1 MDEQKAFMINN
12 WVEKQSVK
20 GDSTVFLTQFKQV
33 EEDIIGENL
42 CEGETRNPKPE
53 TRKPETENQVPSYSN
68 SEQCQVLV
76 HQEEIKPK
84 NKQPPPPP
92 PRRTTPPR

>member
-33 EEDIIGENL
+33 EEDVVCSENL
-42 CEGETRNPKPE
+42 CGGLGETR
-53 TRKPETENQVPSYSN
+53 TGIVENQVPSHSN

>member
-33 EEDIIGENL
+33 EEDVVCSENL
-42 CEGETRNPKPE
+42 CGDGGETRTNIV
-53 TRKPETENQVPSYSN
+53 ENQASSYSN

-84 NKQPPPPP
+84 SKQPPPPP

>member
-33 EEDIIGENL
+33 EEDAVVCSENL
-42 CEGETRNPKPE
+42 CGNGSGETR
-53 TRKPETENQVPSYSN
+53 TDIVENQVPSYSN

>member
-33 EEDIIGENL
+33 EEDAVVCSENL
-42 CEGETRNPKPE
+42 CGDGSGETR
-53 TRKPETENQVPSYSN
+53 TDIVENQVPSSFSN

>member
-33 EEDIIGENL
+33 EEDPVVCSENV
-42 CEGETRNPKPE
+42 CSGGETRTVNV
-53 TRKPETENQVPSYSN
+53 ENQVPPSYSN

-76 HQEEIKPK
+76 HQEEEIKPK